1 MKYHVLKHLKVNPF
15 RKDTFHHLNYVDYI
29 KQNFKK
35 KKNSVTGPLQE
46 EKPAV
51 ELKPD
56 KEEEGRQIVL
66 ENPLKYQYTA
76 LCVSADGSW
85 KKVTVPALLVPVL
98 VPAPSH

>member
-46 EKPAV
+46 EKTAV
-51 ELKPD
+51 ELKPA

-66 ENPLKYQYTA
+66 KNPLNYQYSA
-76 LCVSADGSW
+76 LCVCRW
-85 KKVTVPALLVPVL
+85 KLEGGVL
-98 VPAPSH
+98 R

>member
-35 KKNSVTGPLQE
+35 KKSSVTGPLLE

-51 ELKPD
+51 EMKPD
-56 KEEEGRQIVL
+56 KEEEGRQRL
-66 ENPLKYQYTA
+66 SSTRGRELSEGQSPLKI
-76 LCVSADGSW
+76 
-85 KKVTVPALLVPVL
+85 P
-98 VPAPSH
+98 

>member
-35 KKNSVTGPLQE
+35 KKNSITGHLQE

-56 KEEEGRQIVL
+56 KEEEGRKRGWPFLAQEL
-66 ENPLKYQYTA
+66 ENKAKANRP
-76 LCVSADGSW
+76 
-85 KKVTVPALLVPVL
+85 
-98 VPAPSH
+98 